1 LPSSLPVRV
10 EDKGARE
17 ELEERYET
25 VAPEIAV
32 PGLEEVCTRLP

>member
-1 LPSSLPVRV
+1 MPSSLPVW
-10 EDKGARE
+10 AE

-32 PGLEEVCTRLP
+32 PGLEEVCMRLP